1 MQHWSF
7 TVQACPAPVQ
17 LLVWHVPAVDPFGM
31 EHEYPLQQSAVE
43 VHVEPCGWH
52 ARGAWQVRFP
62 GSPMQRSEQQS
73 ALVLHV
79 APFALQTPA
88 SGVPPE
94 PASGVPASTGG
105 GGIG

>member
-1 MQHWSF
+1 VQHWPF

-17 LLVWHVPAVDPFGM
+17 LLVWHVPVVWPGGM
-31 EHEYPLQQSAVE
+31 EHAYPLQQSPVD
-43 VHVEPCGWH
+43 VHVEPCGWQ

-73 ALVLHV
+73 VLVLHV
-79 APFALQTPA
+79 APLALQTPA

-105 GGIG
+105 GGGG